1 MLRNYVKIALRTLW
15 KSRVYTTINLAGL
28 AIAMA
33 FCLLIYLYIR
43 HEYSFDRFHAKAD
56 RIYRLDYIDNV
67 NASMNWSTGFLSS
80 LSPKDNKRLVRLPY
94 PIAPAIKQ
102 QLPDV
107 QNAVRFTES
116 QALMRVGEQMAS
128 EKLYFVDQAFLDM
141 FSFALV
147 HGDRPSALRE
157 PNDVVLSKKLAE
169 KYFGTS
175 NPVGRAIKLDID
187 GMQPFT
193 VRGVMDEIPSNS
205 SLKPDML
212 VRIERN
218 PAYNEYANTVDN
230 CFCTT
235 TMVEV
240 KAGVDPVAFRRKLNV
255 FANNYFK
262 GMISDWKKNN
272 RLPKDKP
279 GLELKAK
286 ALADLHFDSA
296 VYFPEVTNPLYASIL
311 VSIAVLMLFVAC
323 VNYVSLTLANAA
335 TRTQEVGV
343 RKVVGAGKGQVWLQL
358 WTETQL
364 LTLGAFG
371 LTYVLTAAF
380 LPTFNQFTGR
390 DLQLDWSDWW
400 LVGGSAALVVIIGL
414 LAGGYPALV
423 LSGYRPIKL
432 LRGNQTYRVNPVLS
446 RSLVVVQYGICLFLM
461 TAALVMNRQ
470 MRFVAQKDLGFD
482 KEHVLV
488 VNNYEKSPEKVQ
500 LLRERLTNLKLTNPD
515 LVAVSGTSS
524 SLGRGTN
531 MYFYTINDE
540 DTWVYTFGV
549 DYDYLSL
556 LNLKLTQG
564 RNFSTRFPSDTVEG
578 GRKAII
584 INETLAKR
592 IGKQFALNR
601 PIKALGDAVV
611 IGVVKDY
618 HFSTL
623 ESKIEPMMLRVDPK
637 SAGQFLLKLRA
648 GATPET
654 VARLGSDWKRVSD
667 GQPFNYTFMDQDIA
681 KQYESY
687 SRWMNIMA
695 SATLFAILVACLGLF
710 GLSGLN
716 AANRT
721 KEIGIRKVLGAT
733 VSQLFM
739 LLNRETF
746 RLAALAFVLGVPA
759 AWWLMSKWLQDFAY
773 KVDIGWD
780 IFALSGVAGLLTAA
794 LAVSFHT
801 VKTALMNP
809 VKSLRT
815 E

>member
-1 MLRNYVKIALRTLW
+1 MLRNYVKIALRNLW
-15 KSRVYTTINLAGL
+15 KSRVYSAINLAGL
-28 AIAMA
+28 AVAMA
-33 FCLLIYLYIR
+33 FCLLIYLYVR

-56 RIYRLDYIDNV
+56 RIYRIDYIDNV
-67 NASMNWSTGFLSS
+67 NASMTWSSGFLSS
-80 LSPKDNKRLVRLPY
+80 LTPKDNKRLVRLPY

-107 QNAVRFTES
+107 QNAVRFNEG

-128 EKLYFVDQAFLDM
+128 EKLYYVDQTFLDM
-141 FSFALV
+141 FSFPLV
-147 HGDRPSALRE
+147 YGDRPTALRE
-157 PNDVVLSKKLAE
+157 PNDVVLSKELAR
-169 KYFGTS
+169 KYFGNS
-175 NPVGRAIKLDID
+175 NPVGKAINLDIE

-193 VRGVMDEIPSNS
+193 VRGVMDDIPSNS

-218 PAYNEYANTVDN
+218 PAYEEYANTVDN
-230 CFCTT
+230 CFCTS
-235 TMVEV
+235 TMIEV
-240 KAGVDPVAFRRKLNV
+240 KAGVDPVAFSRKLNV

-286 ALADLHFDSA
+286 ALPDLHFDSA
-296 VYFPEVTNPLYASIL
+296 VYFPEVTNPLYAYIL
-311 VSIAVLMLFVAC
+311 MSIAALMLFVAC

-343 RKVVGAGKGQVWLQL
+343 RKVVGAGKSQVWFQL
-358 WTETQL
+358 WIETQL
-364 LTLGAFG
+364 LTLGAFV
-371 LTYVLTAAF
+371 LAYVLTAAF
-380 LPTFNQFTGR
+380 LPTFNQYTGR
-390 DLQLDWSDWW
+390 ELLLDWSDRWV
-400 LVGGSAALVVIIGL
+400 VGGSTVLVLVIGL

-423 LSGYRPIKL
+423 LSGYQPIRL
-432 LRGNQTYRVNPVLS
+432 LRGHQTYRVNPVLS
-446 RSLVVVQYGICLFLM
+446 RALVVVQYGICLFLM

-470 MRFVAQKDLGFD
+470 MRFIAQKDLGFD

-488 VNNYEKSPEKVQ
+488 VNNYDQNPDKVK
-500 LLRERLTNLKLTNPD
+500 LVRERLVDLKRTNPD

-531 MYFYTINDE
+531 MYFYKINDE
-540 DTWVYTFGV
+540 DTWVYSYGV
-549 DYDYLSL
+549 DYDYLPL
-556 LNLKLTQG
+556 LNLRLTQG
-564 RNFSTRFPSDTVEG
+564 RNFSPRFPSDTASKEQAV
-578 GRKAII
+578 I
-584 INETLAKR
+584 INEALAR
-592 IGKQFALNR
+592 RLGKDFALNQ
-601 PIKALGDAVV
+601 PLKPLGNQRV

-648 GATPET
+648 GASPET
-654 VARLGSDWKRVSD
+654 IARIGSDWKQLSD
-667 GQPFNYTFMDQDIA
+667 GQPFNYTFLDQDIA

-733 VSQLFM
+733 VSQLFL

-746 RLAALAFVLGVPA
+746 RLALLAFALGVPA

-780 IFALSGVAGLLTAA
+780 VFALAGAMGLLTAV

-801 VKTALMNP
+801 VKAALMNP
-809 VKSLRT
+809 VKSLRN